1 MKIDDKL
8 LNYEVSKY
16 ASQTSQNAS
25 NKVEEKRVA
34 ENQKVEETN
43 RAEGDAIVSLSQAS
57 KEAQQ
62 IQAAVKNEP
71 DVRAEKVAALREEIE
86 SGRYKIDNEAVA
98 NKLVDSFIDE
108 IV

>member
-16 ASQTSQNAS
+16 TSQTSQNAS
-25 NKVEEKRVA
+25 NKVEEKQVA

-62 IQAAVKNEP
+62 IQAAIENEP
-71 DVRAEKVAALREEIE
+71 EVRAEKVAALREEIE
-86 SGRYKIDNEAVA
+86 SGRYKVDNEAVA
-98 NKLVDSFIDE
+98 DKLVDSFIDE
-108 IV
+108 FV

>member
-8 LNYEVSKY
+8 MNYEVSKY
-16 ASQTSQNAS
+16 ASQSSPKAS
-25 NKVEEKRVA
+25 ENIEKKQVA

-62 IQAAVKNEP
+62 IQAAIKNEP

-86 SGRYKIDNEAVA
+86 SGRYKVDNEAVA
-98 NKLVDSFIDE
+98 DKLVDSFIDE